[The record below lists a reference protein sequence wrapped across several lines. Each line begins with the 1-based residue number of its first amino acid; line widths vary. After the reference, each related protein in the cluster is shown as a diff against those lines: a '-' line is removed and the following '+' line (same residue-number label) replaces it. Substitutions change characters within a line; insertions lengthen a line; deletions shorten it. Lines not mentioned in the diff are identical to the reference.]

1 MKLIDCMDERAI
13 ILNIQDTDKEA
24 VLSKI
29 VDVLAQN
36 ALVSDKAEVERAILT
51 RERLMS
57 TGVGSGIAI
66 PHAKTEKVDKI
77 TIAFA
82 TSRLGIRYKAVD
94 KKNVHVIFMLIA
106 PKDAASENLK
116 ILTIIAKILR
126 GNTAL
131 SEKLL
136 KAESPREVID
146 LIAKEEAKI
155 Q

>member
-1 MKLIDCMDERAI
+1 MKLVDCMDERSI
-13 ILNIQDTDKEA
+13 ILNIAELEKEA
-24 VLSKI
+24 VLSRI
-29 VDVLAQN
+29 VAVLAENNLIANQQ
-36 ALVSDKAEVERAILT
+36 EVEKAILA

-66 PHAKTEKVDKI
+66 PHAKTDKVDKI

-82 TSRLGIRYKAVD
+82 TSKAGIRYKAVD
-94 KKNVHVIFMLIA
+94 KKNVHVIFMLIS
-106 PKDAASENLK
+106 PKEAASENLK
-116 ILTIIAKILR
+116 VLTIIAKILR

-131 SEKLL
+131 TEKLL
-136 KAESPREVID
+136 KAENPRDVID

>member
-1 MKLIDCMDERAI
+1 MKLVDCMDERSI
-13 ILNIQDTDKEA
+13 ILNIAETEKEA
-24 VLSKI
+24 VLSRI
-29 VDVLAQN
+29 VAVLAEHSLIANQQ
-36 ALVSDKAEVERAILT
+36 EVEKAILA

-82 TSRLGIRYKAVD
+82 TSKAGIRYKAVD
-94 KKNVHVIFMLIA
+94 KKNVHVIFMLIS
-106 PKDAASENLK
+106 PKEAASENLK

-131 SEKLL
+131 TEKLL
-136 KAESPREVID
+136 KAEHPRDVID